1 MVRSLQ
7 DQEHNECAHAIQ
19 AGRTGFQGRV
29 AGATVLA
36 ITAPM
41 ARNVSKDVL
50 QEDPTNL
57 LVWHE
62 QALIRTRGG
71 IIDAEG

>member
-1 MVRSLQ
+1 
-7 DQEHNECAHAIQ
+7 
-19 AGRTGFQGRV
+19 
-29 AGATVLA
+29 
-36 ITAPM
+36 M